1 MHGSTSMGSSSMMPL
16 LSSGGEDALSLLPL
30 AFVDLALPLST
41 LRGFLGGG
49 GGLQLSSSSPSSDS
63 SYLAVRLHFRA
74 ARAGG
79 FRSSSLVALDLS
91 AGGLLSSS
99 SDDMVESCLR
109 REHFTTRLV
118 NLLSLFCEK
127 YLTLSIFRG
136 HIFPFRTLSD
146 QEGG

>member
-1 MHGSTSMGSSSMMPL
+1 MPL
-16 LSSGGEDALSLLPL
+16 LSSGGEDALILLPL
-30 AFVDLALPLST
+30 AFVDLPLST

-109 REHFTTRLV
+109 REHFTSRLV
-118 NLLSLFCEK
+118 N
-127 YLTLSIFRG
+127 
-136 HIFPFRTLSD
+136 
-146 QEGG
+146 